1 MTENNLIMFKVLHE
15 YHSYLKKYKHYFIL
29 NMQGWARLRSYSVH
43 ISKVKNRIRFI
54 LAERN
59 VLFVSY
65 VNLFMFIS
73 FMYNSIT
80 AEFKGSLTLNYYTI
94 TCDNI
99 FS

>member
-15 YHSYLKKYKHYFIL
+15 YHSYFKKYKHYFIL
-29 NMQGWARLRSYSVH
+29 NMQGWARLRSYSVQT
-43 ISKVKNRIRFI
+43 
-54 LAERN
+54 ERN

-73 FMYNSIT
+73 FMYNSVT